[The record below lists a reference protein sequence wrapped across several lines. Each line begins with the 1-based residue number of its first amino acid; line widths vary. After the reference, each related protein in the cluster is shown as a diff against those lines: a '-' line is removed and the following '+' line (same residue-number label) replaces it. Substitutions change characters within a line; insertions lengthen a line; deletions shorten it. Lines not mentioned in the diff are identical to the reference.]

1 MSETIAISQPRDWRG
16 TADSFLRQSRERL
29 DTVVRLVRSRP
40 REAICGVGIAV
51 AGVAAIAGVAASTP
65 TVDEIRGAPA
75 AVAGPPA
82 PPPMLV
88 RNVAPEQA
96 VAINAAIPLA
106 SGPNPAAK
114 PFIFANADK
123 NAQARALEC
132 LTSAVYYEAGQE
144 PTDGQRAV
152 AQVVLNRVRHPA
164 FPASVCGVVYEGS
177 TRATGCQFTFTC
189 DGSLMRRPAGD
200 SWRRA
205 REVAEAALTGFV
217 YQPVG
222 NATHYHANYVV
233 PYWAPTLTKNAVI
246 GAHIFYRWAGGW
258 GRPDA
263 FSQRYARSEP
273 SVDALRSAALVA
285 EERDRQQ
292 RALNPEGDVA
302 QAIAEI
308 PGAEAIKLAPSMR
321 GDKRVA
327 VRFNLAAREAADKA
341 PREVYVEKVAASN
354 NLRWTLTGDAVA
366 SGQQALGKKTETAAA
381 KPSAATAAGG
391 GAATAGPAGTAVA
404 TSVVP
409 AP

>member
-1 MSETIAISQPRDWRG
+1 MPEVIAISQPRDWRG
-16 TADSFLRQSRERL
+16 TAEDVLRHSRGRL
-29 DTVVRLVRSRP
+29 DAVVRVVRTRP
-40 REAICGVGIAV
+40 REAMVGVGIAV
-51 AGVAAIAGVAASTP
+51 VGIAAIAGVAASTP

-75 AVAGPPA
+75 EVAGPPA

-96 VAINAAIPLA
+96 LAINAAIPLA

-123 NAQARALEC
+123 AAQGRALEC

-152 AQVVLNRVRHPA
+152 AQVILNRVRHPA

-189 DGSLMRRPAGD
+189 DGSLMRRPMAD

-258 GRPDA
+258 GLPGA

-273 SVDALRSAALVA
+273 NVDALRSAALVA

-292 RALNPEGDVA
+292 RALNPQGDVA
-302 QAIAEI
+302 EAIAEI

-321 GDKRVA
+321 GDSRVA
-327 VRFNLAAREAADKA
+327 VRFNLTAREAAEKA

-366 SGQQALGKKTETAAA
+366 SGQQALGKKAEPA
-381 KPSAATAAGG
+381 KPSGATAAGAGAATAA
-391 GAATAGPAGTAVA
+391 PAGASVA
-404 TSVVP
+404 TTVVP
-409 AP
+409 TP

>member
-1 MSETIAISQPRDWRG
+1 MSKAIAISQPRDWRG
-16 TADSFLRQSRERL
+16 TAEDVLRQSRERL
-29 DTVVRLVRSRP
+29 NVVVCLVRSRP
-40 REAICGVGIAV
+40 REALVGVGIAV

-65 TVDEIRGAPA
+65 TVDEIRGQS
-75 AVAGPPA
+75 VKLGPPA

-88 RNVAPEQA
+88 RDVAPQQA
-96 VAINAAIPLA
+96 LAINAAIPLA

-123 NAQARALEC
+123 AAQGRALEC

-263 FSQRYARSEP
+263 FNQRYSRSEP
-273 SVDALRSAALVA
+273 NVDALRGAAIVA
-285 EERDRQQ
+285 EEQDRRQ
-292 RALNPEGDVA
+292 RALNPQSSVA
-302 QAIAEI
+302 QQIAEI
-308 PGAEAIKLAPSMR
+308 PGAEQIKLAPSMR

-354 NLRWTLTGDAVA
+354 NLRWTLNGDTVA
-366 SGQQALGKKTETAAA
+366 SGQQALGKKTETASA
-381 KPSAATAAGG
+381 KPSGATAAGG
-391 GAATAGPAGTAVA
+391 GAAAAAPAGAAVA
-404 TSVVP
+404 TGVVATP
-409 AP
+409 

>member
-1 MSETIAISQPRDWRG
+1 MLRHSRG
-16 TADSFLRQSRERL
+16 RL
-29 DTVVRLVRSRP
+29 DAVVRVVRTRP
-40 REAICGVGIAV
+40 REAMVGVGIAV
-51 AGVAAIAGVAASTP
+51 VGIAAIAGVAASTP

-75 AVAGPPA
+75 EVAGPPA

-96 VAINAAIPLA
+96 LAINAAIPLA

-123 NAQARALEC
+123 AAQGRALEC

-152 AQVVLNRVRHPA
+152 AQVILNRVRHPA

-189 DGSLMRRPAGD
+189 DGSLMRRPMAD

-258 GRPDA
+258 GLPGA

-273 SVDALRSAALVA
+273 NVDALRSAALVA

-292 RALNPEGDVA
+292 RALNPQGDVA
-302 QAIAEI
+302 EAIAEI

-321 GDKRVA
+321 GDSRVA
-327 VRFNLAAREAADKA
+327 VRFNLTAREAAEKA

-366 SGQQALGKKTETAAA
+366 SGQQALGKKAEPA
-381 KPSAATAAGG
+381 KPSGATAAGAGAATAA
-391 GAATAGPAGTAVA
+391 PAGASVA
-404 TSVVP
+404 TTVVP
-409 AP
+409 TP

>member
-1 MSETIAISQPRDWRG
+1 V
-16 TADSFLRQSRERL
+16 LRHSRKRL
-29 DTVVRLVRSRP
+29 DPVVRLVRTRP
-40 REAICGVGIAV
+40 REAMVGVGIAV
-51 AGVAAIAGVAASTP
+51 VGIAAIAGVAASTP

-75 AVAGPPA
+75 GAAGPPA

-96 VAINAAIPLA
+96 LAINAAIPLA

-123 NAQARALEC
+123 AAQGRALEC

-152 AQVVLNRVRHPA
+152 AQVILNRVRHPA

-189 DGSLMRRPAGD
+189 DGSLMRRPMAD

-258 GRPDA
+258 GLPGA

-273 SVDALRSAALVA
+273 NVDALRSAALVA

-292 RALNPEGDVA
+292 RALNPQGEVA
-302 QAIAEI
+302 EAIAEI

-321 GDKRVA
+321 GDSRVA
-327 VRFNLAAREAADKA
+327 VRFNLTAREAAEKA

-366 SGQQALGKKTETAAA
+366 SGQQALGRKAEPA
-381 KPSAATAAGG
+381 KPSGSTAAGAGAATAA
-391 GAATAGPAGTAVA
+391 PAGAAVA
-404 TSVVP
+404 TTVVP
-409 AP
+409 TP

>member
-1 MSETIAISQPRDWRG
+1 M
-16 TADSFLRQSRERL
+16 LRHSRKRL
-29 DTVVRLVRSRP
+29 DPVVRLVRTRP
-40 REAICGVGIAV
+40 REAMVGVGIAV
-51 AGVAAIAGVAASTP
+51 VGIAAIAGVAASTP

-75 AVAGPPA
+75 GAAGPPA

-96 VAINAAIPLA
+96 LAINAAIPLA

-123 NAQARALEC
+123 AAQGRALEC

-152 AQVVLNRVRHPA
+152 AQVILNRVRHPA

-189 DGSLMRRPAGD
+189 DGSLMRRPMAD

-258 GRPDA
+258 GLPGA

-273 SVDALRSAALVA
+273 NVDALRSAALVA

-292 RALNPEGDVA
+292 RALNPQGEVA
-302 QAIAEI
+302 EAIAEI

-321 GDKRVA
+321 GDSRVA
-327 VRFNLAAREAADKA
+327 VRFNLTAREAAEKA

-366 SGQQALGKKTETAAA
+366 SGQQALGRKAEPA
-381 KPSAATAAGG
+381 KPSGSTAAGAGAATAA
-391 GAATAGPAGTAVA
+391 PAGAAVA
-404 TSVVP
+404 TTVVP
-409 AP
+409 TP

>member
-16 TADSFLRQSRERL
+16 TADSVLRQSRERL

-40 REAICGVGIAV
+40 REAMVGVGIAV

-75 AVAGPPA
+75 EVAGPPA

-96 VAINAAIPLA
+96 LAINAAIPLA

-123 NAQARALEC
+123 AAQGRALEC

-152 AQVVLNRVRHPA
+152 AQVILNRVRHPA

-189 DGSLMRRPAGD
+189 DGSLMRRPMAD

-258 GRPDA
+258 GLPGA

-273 SVDALRSAALVA
+273 NVDALRSAALVA

-292 RALNPEGDVA
+292 RALNPQGDVA
-302 QAIAEI
+302 EAIAEI

-321 GDKRVA
+321 GDSRVA
-327 VRFNLAAREAADKA
+327 VRFNLTAREAAEKA

-366 SGQQALGKKTETAAA
+366 SGQQALGKKAEPA
-381 KPSAATAAGG
+381 KPSGATAAGAG
-391 GAATAGPAGTAVA
+391 VATAAPAGASVA
-404 TSVVP
+404 TTVVP
-409 AP
+409 TP

>member
-1 MSETIAISQPRDWRG
+1 MSKAIAISLPRDLRG
-16 TADSFLRQSRERL
+16 HAEDLLRRSRQRL
-29 DTVVRLVRSRP
+29 SPVVRAVRTRP
-40 REAICGVGIAV
+40 REALIGVGIAV
-51 AGVAAIAGVAASTP
+51 AGIGAIAGVAASTP
-65 TVDEIRGAPA
+65 TVDEIRGTS
-75 AVAGPPA
+75 VTRSLPA

-96 VAINAAIPLA
+96 LAINAAIPLA
-106 SGPNPAAK
+106 GGPNPAAK

-123 NAQARALEC
+123 AAQGRALEC

-189 DGSLMRRPAGD
+189 DGSLIRRPAGD

-273 SVDALRSAALVA
+273 NVDSLRSAALVA

-292 RALNPEGDVA
+292 RALQPQAEVA

-308 PGAEAIKLAPSMR
+308 PGAEAVKLKPSMR
-321 GDKRVA
+321 GDERVA
-327 VRFNLAAREAADKA
+327 VRFNLTAREAADKA
-341 PREVYVEKVAASN
+341 PREAYVEKVAASN

-366 SGQQALGKKTETAAA
+366 SGQQALGQKFEPAAKGSGATAAGA
-381 KPSAATAAGG
+381 SAATAA
-391 GAATAGPAGTAVA
+391 PAGTAVA
-404 TSVVP
+404 TVVP